1 MYSQQSSCS
10 RVATAGLPYEGFW
23 PSKFMYIGTSTT
35 KLRVTKGVTKTIQNL
50 YKSQPYFMLDTNMWL
65 YRSSFTCV
73 ILFFFGSPQRF
84 PPEIVRASGSRKN
97 KATTDFDAHKK
108 IRKTEI
114 YETLYIHSICIY
126 IISSKCSTN
135 IKQFVLF
142 LQKGMILNISR
153 RLYVFQT

>member
-1 MYSQQSSCS
+1 
-10 RVATAGLPYEGFW
+10 
-23 PSKFMYIGTSTT
+23 MYIRTSTT
-35 KLRVTKGVTKTIQNL
+35 KLRVTKGATKTFIRANLILCWIQ
-50 YKSQPYFMLDTNMWL
+50 
-65 YRSSFTCV
+65 TCGYIEV
-73 ILFFFGSPQRF
+73 LSLVFFCFFFGSPQNF